1 MLRNRRFLS
10 LFLSLA
16 LMVGILVG
24 VAPQVAFADGT
35 KTITILHV
43 NDVHGRVSPDEREG
57 AIGFGRLK
65 AKVDELKVENPN
77 VLLLNAGDTLHG
89 TTLINVTEGET
100 MINLMNLVGFNAMV
114 PGNHDFNYGYER
126 LLELKDMAEFDMVAA
141 NVSNEKDG
149 TLYFKPYTIKEID
162 GIKVGIFGLA
172 TDETK
177 FKSHP
182 KNTEGI
188 KFLNVIKV
196 AEDMVKELKGEGA
209 DIIIALSH
217 LGIEGTTTLT
227 SKEVA
232 ENVEGID
239 LIVDGHSHEILN
251 KVVGDTLIVQADSY
265 TRNIGRV
272 DLEIK
277 DGKMSKKMATLFT
290 YEEAQKLTPDP
301 VIEEAIKKIE
311 VINAPITEVV
321 VGKTTVNLDGDRGNV
336 RTGETNLGN
345 LITDAMLKST
355 EADIA
360 LTNGGGIRSSIE
372 AGEIKVDDILTAFP
386 FTNTLAV
393 IESTGAELILALER
407 GVDSYPEEAGHF
419 AHVGGM
425 SYTFDPSKPVGKRIK
440 DVLIAEEK
448 LDLGKTYKLVT
459 NDFIADG
466 GDGYTMFKGKSFV
479 GEGGLL
485 SDVLV
490 EYMRAMKEVT
500 PEVEG
505 RMRVVE
511 EVEKPVEVE
520 KTENIEKPQ
529 EVKKPE
535 EIKKLEA
542 AIKRYTVKV
551 DDVLWKIA
559 KSFNTSWEK
568 LAEINNLKNPHLI
581 YPNQILLIK

>member
-1 MLRNRRFLS
+1 MLRNRRLLS
-10 LFLSLA
+10 LLVSLT
-16 LMVGILVG
+16 LIVGILVG
-24 VAPQVAFADGT
+24 ASPQQVFADDT
-35 KTITILHV
+35 KTITILHL
-43 NDVHGRVSPDEREG
+43 NDIHGRVSPDEREG
-57 AIGFGRLK
+57 VIGFAKLK
-65 AKVDELKVENPN
+65 TKVNELRAENPN
-77 VLLLNAGDTLHG
+77 LLLLNAGDTVHG

-100 MINLMNLVGFNAMV
+100 MINLMNLVGFDAMV

-126 LLELKDMAEFDMVAA
+126 LLELRDMSEFDMLGA
-141 NVSNEKDG
+141 NIVNEKTKTPYFDSYVIKKVDG
-149 TLYFKPYTIKEID
+149 L
-162 GIKVGIFGLA
+162 KVGIFGLG

-182 KNTEGI
+182 KNTIGVE
-188 KFLNVIKV
+188 FLDPVEVSERI
-196 AEDMVKELKGEGA
+196 VKELKDEGV

-217 LGIEGTTTLT
+217 LGIEGTTTMT

-232 ENVEGID
+232 EKVEGID

-277 DGKMSKKMATLFT
+277 DGKMSKKTASLFT

-301 VIEEAIKKIE
+301 AIEAAIKQIE

-321 VGKTTVNLDGDRGNV
+321 VGKTTVKLDGDRGNV

-355 EADIA
+355 EADVA

-393 IESTGAELILALER
+393 IEATGAELILALER

-425 SYTFDPSKPVGKRIK
+425 SYTFDPSKAVGKRIK
-440 DVLIAEEK
+440 DVLVGEEK

-466 GDGYTMFKGKSFV
+466 GDGYTMFKGKIFV

-490 EYMRAMKEVT
+490 EYMKAMKEVT
-500 PEVEG
+500 PKVEG
-505 RMRVVE
+505 RMRVIE
-511 EVEKPVEVE
+511 EVKKPVEVE
-520 KTENIEKPQ
+520 KPEKVEKPQ

-535 EIKKLEA
+535 EIKKPEA

-559 KSFNTSWEK
+559 KSFNTSWQR